1 MHKAAVKNSF
11 IIHRRILLI
20 HRKRILCQ
28 SREANAFRSPLAFCF
43 SPPIPHH
50 FSCTTKTSFRQ
61 PPSVAHWPRFVQVT
75 VPSVVVPFTTGFQG
89 GRADPDVPPTVA
101 FSTFPF
107 ESITFALRA

>member
-28 SREANAFRSPLAFCF
+28 SREANAFRSPLAFGF

-61 PPSVAHWPRFVQVT
+61 PPSVAHWPRFVPV
-75 VPSVVVPFTTGFQG
+75 TTGFQG